1 MGRRCDALVR
11 EHGRDT
17 QANPD
22 CDLAHSW
29 ALGHA
34 PFQQGC
40 LSHPIFS
47 HRLQAGSLD
56 KTSAGT
62 PVPVGSK
69 AFTGELGRQE
79 DDGVREGERRKK
91 GRGRAIE
98 IEGEIDPP
106 TEKNR
111 MRQRKSE
118 PRGKRLKDRRETP
131 SGRDK

>member
-1 MGRRCDALVR
+1 M
-11 EHGRDT
+11 
-17 QANPD
+17 
-22 CDLAHSW
+22 
-29 ALGHA
+29 
-34 PFQQGC
+34 
-40 LSHPIFS
+40 
-47 HRLQAGSLD
+47 
-56 KTSAGT
+56 
-62 PVPVGSK
+62 PVGSK

>member
-1 MGRRCDALVR
+1 M
-11 EHGRDT
+11 
-17 QANPD
+17 
-22 CDLAHSW
+22 
-29 ALGHA
+29 
-34 PFQQGC
+34 
-40 LSHPIFS
+40 
-47 HRLQAGSLD
+47 
-56 KTSAGT
+56 
-62 PVPVGSK
+62 
-69 AFTGELGRQE
+69 
-79 DDGVREGERRKK
+79 REGERRKK